1 MMKLTNDPIKNLAMA
16 VVRQWLEDNKPDDDI
31 EVWVEILK
39 TLSDSDAKN
48 QDVAC
53 EMLRRM
59 GQ

>member
-1 MMKLTNDPIKNLAMA
+1 MKLTNDPIKNLAMA
-16 VVRQWLEDNKPDDDI
+16 VIRQWLEDNKPDDDI

-39 TLSDSDAKN
+39 TLSDTEDKN

>member
-1 MMKLTNDPIKNLAMA
+1 MKLTNDPIKNLAMA
-16 VVRQWLEDNKPDDDI
+16 VIKQWLEDNKPDDDI

-39 TLSDSDAKN
+39 TLSNTKTKN

-53 EMLRRM
+53 ELLRHM